1 MVVALAFSR
10 LKTVVKLKNNKYL
23 FTLFRTINLIMKTRH
38 LVLPILLLG
47 LIGCNKQ
54 PAQTSEP
61 QATTTTTQSNQSTS
75 SQTAGQQTAT
85 PAHGS
90 DIQNE
95 DFPLSAKSWS
105 ASLIELEGENTAQ
118 ASAIGKVTRLNAS
131 EYCTRDPD
139 GETDGSQSSINQC
152 IERLLGQ
159 QQDKLYSITAN
170 CIDKT
175 ITTSHQGSFHFTGVF
190 ENSEGFPI
198 SPWQHDTTAEL
209 AEGVDGDLPDVQ
221 FAVVCPSFKTW

>member
-1 MVVALAFSR
+1 MR
-10 LKTVVKLKNNKYL
+10 
-23 FTLFRTINLIMKTRH
+23 LIMNTRF
-38 LVLPILLLG
+38 LVLPILLGSLA
-47 LIGCNKQ
+47 GCNKQ

-61 QATTTTTQSNQSTS
+61 AATTQSNQSTH
-75 SQTAGQQTAT
+75 SQPAGQQTTT
-85 PAHGS
+85 PPHGS

-105 ASLIELEGENTAQ
+105 ASLIELKGVNTAQ

-139 GETDGSQSSINQC
+139 GETDGSQPSINQC
-152 IERLLGQ
+152 VERLLGQ

-190 ENSEGFPI
+190 ENSEGFPV

-209 AEGVDGDLPDVQ
+209 ADGVDGDLPDVQ
-221 FAVVCPSFKTW
+221 FAVVCPAFKSW